1 MFNMSLSDDHD
12 VDSDSFSAALAEA
25 KRILY
30 AGPKFNNSP
39 NPKNLPG
46 AAFF

>member
-1 MFNMSLSDDHD
+1 LDGIFNMSLSDEEND
-12 VDSDSFSAALAEA
+12 VLADA
-25 KRILY
+25 KKILY

-39 NPKNLPG
+39 HPKNLPG